1 MRRIAR
7 AGREVVIGMKLSHL
21 RDVMVVAE
29 FGSLRAAG
37 RHLGIAQPAITRAI
51 REIEQELGV
60 TLFER
65 HAKGVKLTTMGQ
77 AFLRRAE
84 AVQSELRRAREEI
97 EQLKGRTT
105 GQVSVAVSPAV
116 SIAVMPPA
124 VGYFRKRYPDAL
136 LRVSENLFQPVETDI
151 LDGKIDFYVGPLDS
165 SITSTQLAVEKLF
178 DNQRVVIARK
188 GHALIGADAATVL
201 KEGQWIRPS
210 L

>member
-1 MRRIAR
+1 
-7 AGREVVIGMKLSHL
+7 MKLSHL

-97 EQLKGRTT
+97 EQLKGRST
-105 GQVSVAVSPAV
+105 GQVSIAVSPAV

-124 VGYFRKRYPDAL
+124 MGYFRKRFPDAL

-151 LDGKIDFYVGPLDS
+151 LDGKIDFYVGPLDPT
-165 SITSTQLAVEKLF
+165 ITSTQLAVEKLF
-178 DNQRVVIARK
+178 DNQRVAIARK
-188 GHALIGADAATVL
+188 GHALIGADAVTIL
-201 KEGQWIRPS
+201 TGC
-210 L
+210 